1 MRYFRV
7 DEDAANA
14 DATGMRVG
22 VDHNPTVSANEI
34 RPVLQHTDFG
44 GGAVGVYVADTGAA
58 AGGAFKAVVRE
69 FLVQAD
75 VNGKIDL
82 DFLQGGVMGVDGN
95 PIVNAIEVLSS

>member
-14 DATGMRVG
+14 DATG
-22 VDHNPTVSANEI
+22 T
-34 RPVLQHTDFG
+34 
-44 GGAVGVYVADTGAA
+44 
-58 AGGAFKAVVRE
+58 
-69 FLVQAD
+69 D